1 VLYIYNTLTAVK
13 EEFKPLHRELVK
25 VYVCGPT
32 VYDKT
37 HLGHART
44 YIAFDIVRRYLEFL
58 GYNVLQIVN
67 ITDIDDKIIR
77 KSIETGKEWR
87 EIAEENMRNFFNAID
102 KLNIRRAHIYP
113 RVTEHIDDIVKFI
126 EKLIENG
133 YAYEAEGN
141 VYFDVD
147 KFVDYGKLS
156 KVKRD
161 KLKPQ
166 EEMNGKRKPYDFAL
180 WKKAP

>member
-1 VLYIYNTLTAVK
+1 MLYIYNTLTAVK

-87 EIAEENMRNFFNAID
+87 EIAEENMRLSLIH
-102 KLNIRRAHIYP
+102 ISEPTRR
-113 RVTEHIDDIVKFI
+113 
-126 EKLIENG
+126 
-133 YAYEAEGN
+133 
-141 VYFDVD
+141 
-147 KFVDYGKLS
+147 S
-156 KVKRD
+156 
-161 KLKPQ
+161 
-166 EEMNGKRKPYDFAL
+166 
-180 WKKAP
+180 